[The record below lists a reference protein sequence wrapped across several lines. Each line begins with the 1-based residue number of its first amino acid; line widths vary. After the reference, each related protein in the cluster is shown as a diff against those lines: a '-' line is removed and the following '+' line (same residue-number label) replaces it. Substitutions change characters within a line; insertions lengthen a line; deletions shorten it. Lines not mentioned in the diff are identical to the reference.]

1 MNSMFKEA
9 TSFNRDITQWDTG
22 ESDGHGAHVWRRDLH
37 SISPSTRGTR
47 VKSRACSAM
56 FQGTTRAF
64 PEPRQLEHW

>member
-9 TSFNRDITQWDTG
+9 TSFNRDITQWDTATVT
-22 ESDGHGAHVWRRDLH
+22 DMGHMFGGATAFNQPLNTWDT
-37 SISPSTRGTR
+37 STVTGM
-47 VKSRACSAM
+47 SAM